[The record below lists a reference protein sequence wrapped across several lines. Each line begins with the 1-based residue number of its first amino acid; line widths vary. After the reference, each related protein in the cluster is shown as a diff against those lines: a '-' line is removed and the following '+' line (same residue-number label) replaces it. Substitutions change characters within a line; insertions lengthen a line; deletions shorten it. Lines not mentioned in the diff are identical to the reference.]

1 MAIGT
6 IWEQVQGCKGS
17 LVFVLCLSLCILKLE
32 FEEMQACKER
42 QDAQTLF
49 FGKNSMEDGKLYR
62 E

>member
-6 IWEQVQGCKGS
+6 IWEQVRGCKGS
-17 LVFVLCLSLCILKLE
+17 LVFVLCSSLCILKLE

-49 FGKNSMEDGKLYR
+49 FFFFFIF
-62 E
+62 